1 MLNHVP
7 ARRPFL
13 ATLLPSAL
21 ALMLAAAPLAAQDG
35 AVAGQVTDNQT
46 GVGLSAVDIQVLTAE
61 GDVVARGVSSG
72 NGAFRIGGVPTGTYE
87 VLFSVAGWENHRES
101 GVTVSA
107 GELTRLQVAM
117 TPRTFNLN
125 PITVSASRS
134 TQKLLDAPASI
145 QVVDEVEV
153 DRNIALT
160 ATEHVEGKA
169 GVDVLRS
176 GLQQSYV
183 VARGFNNVFS
193 GSMLVLNDYR
203 LARVPSLRANI
214 MHLNPSTNLDVDH
227 VEVVLGPASALYGPN
242 AANGVLHVLT
252 KSPIDDPGST
262 ISVAGGFRSQDA
274 VPASASGGRSFDA
287 STEGVLHA
295 EGRFA
300 VKASDEFGAKIS
312 GQYFEGTD
320 YLFLDPAEAQA
331 RELARECLEELD
343 AGNDP
348 DTDPCPTFNPAAS
361 PTTQHFQTKLQR
373 VGARDFGLE
382 RWSLDARADWRPSE
396 EASLILSAGWNN
408 SGNSIDL
415 TGIGAGQVRDWLYS
429 YYQARFNYDDLFAQ
443 FFLNTSDAGDTY
455 ILRTGNPIVDE
466 SYVAVGQLQ
475 HQLSLGDR
483 HTLTYGADLIRTVPQ
498 TKGTV
503 NGRNEDDDQITE
515 IGGYLQAESRL
526 ADRWELV
533 TAARV
538 DKHSEIEDPVFSPRA
553 ALVYTPSEGHSVRA
567 TYNRAFSTPTTNNL
581 FLDISAGGFTIPNTG
596 VGYNIRAMGTG
607 SNGFTFRTDGGRP
620 MMKSPFN
627 VQDPTAFL
635 PTRTQA
641 AWDLAINAVAE
652 ASPNPAMVRAAFN
665 AIGEPS
671 SQEVPLSFH
680 LLNAETQTLET
691 LGGFDEV
698 NINDIPPIKEQITNT
713 FEVGYKGLLNDRL
726 LLSGDLWYEQRED
739 FVGPLRVETP
749 NVGLDSAAVM
759 AYAVPRLAQVFVQ
772 QGLSEEAAQAQAQ
785 ALANG
790 VARLPVGVIQPEGV
804 SDRPSLMLTY
814 RNFGDVDLWGGDFRV
829 RYNVDDRWTLE
840 GNASY
845 VNDEFFTTEG
855 DTVFLNAPS
864 VKFGGGVEFSDEDS
878 GLHGQ
883 LQGRYTDDFRMNS
896 GVFVG
901 AVDSYFLTDLSL
913 GYDLP
918 SVPGASV
925 QLQVQNLLDE
935 SYRSVV
941 GGAEMGRFSMLRLR
955 YSF

>member
-7 ARRPFL
+7 ARRPLL
-13 ATLLPSAL
+13 ATLLSSAL
-21 ALMLAAAPLAAQDG
+21 ALTLAAAPLAAQDG

-46 GVGLSAVDIQVLTAE
+46 GVGLSAVDIQVLTTD

-87 VLFSVAGWENHRES
+87 VLFSVAGWENHRET

-145 QVVDEVEV
+145 EVVDEVEV

-227 VEVVLGPASALYGPN
+227 VEIVLGPASALYGPN

-262 ISVAGGFRSQDA
+262 ISVAGGFRGQDA
-274 VPASASGGRSFDA
+274 VPPSAPGGRSFDA

-320 YLFLDPAEAQA
+320 YLFLDPAEVRARQLAEACLNSPQFPAAQ
-331 RELARECLEELD
+331 
-343 AGNDP
+343 
-348 DTDPCPTFNPAAS
+348 PCANFNPSNS
-361 PTTQHFQTKLQR
+361 PTLEDFQAKLQR
-373 VGARDFGLE
+373 VGERNFGLE

-443 FFLNTSDAGDTY
+443 FFLNTSDAGDTF

-526 ADRWELV
+526 ADGWELV

-581 FLDISAGGFTIPNTG
+581 FLDISAGAVPLGG
-596 VGYNIRAMGTG
+596 GLSYDVRAMGTG
-607 SNGFTFRTDGGRP
+607 ADGFTFERMNGRP
-620 MMKSPFN
+620 AMKSPFSP
-627 VQDPTAFL
+627 QPGQFL
-635 PTRTQA
+635 PTTTPTLWQLAVGVVSQQNPQVGQA
-641 AWDLAINAVAE
+641 LEQID
-652 ASPNPAMVRAAFN
+652 PP
-665 AIGEPS
+665 GES
-671 SQEVPLSFH
+671 EVPVVLRRFNTEFQPGTGQEPF
-680 LLNAETQTLET
+680 LPF
-691 LGGFDEV
+691 GGFDRLEA
-698 NINDIPPIKEQITNT
+698 IPPVQEQITNT
-713 FEVGYKGLLNDRL
+713 FEVGYKGLVDDRL
-726 LLSGDLWYEQRED
+726 LLAGDVWFESRTD
-739 FVGPLRVETP
+739 FVGPLRIETP
-749 NVGLDSAAVM
+749 NAFLSGQELGQYV
-759 AYAVPRLAQVFVQ
+759 VPRLMQMGFSQEQATAVAQ
-772 QGLSEEAAQAQAQ
+772 EMAT
-785 ALANG
+785 
-790 VARLPVGVIQPEGV
+790 LPLGSIQPRGV

-864 VKFGGGVEFSDEDS
+864 VKFAGGVEFSDEDS
-878 GLHGQ
+878 GLHGE